1 MNGLRFEQL
10 YGARSHSRYGVT
22 QLRSSALQA
31 QPTHLLLSAV
41 LNRRMLICVMTGLAS
56 GMPLYLLIQLVPA
69 WLRAAEVSLA
79 EIGLFALVGL
89 PYTWK
94 FLWAPFMDRLRM
106 PLGRRR
112 GWMLAAQIGL
122 VCCIGALGY
131 IDPLNQTALVAVF
144 ASVIAFLSAT
154 QDVAIDA
161 YRREILPDEELG
173 LGNAIHVQAYR
184 IASLVPGS
192 LSLILAD
199 MLPWVWVFWITAA
212 FMGVGILLSLSV
224 TEPEHSGPQPRTLRE
239 TLVTPFSEY
248 FQRVGW
254 RTAALA
260 LFFMV
265 AYKLGDNMAT
275 ALATPFYL
283 DLGFSMTEIGL
294 VAKHAA
300 LWPAIAGG
308 LLGGL
313 LMLRLGINRALWI
326 FGLVQMISILG
337 FAWLASVGNA
347 LWLLAVVISFEYL
360 GVGLGTAAFTAFIA
374 RESSRAFAATQFALF
389 TALAALPRSLANA
402 VTGFIVEETGW
413 VLFFLLCTLL
423 AIPGMVTLI
432 WVAPWR
438 ADAEPVEHA
447 STAKPT

>member
-1 MNGLRFEQL
+1 
-10 YGARSHSRYGVT
+10 
-22 QLRSSALQA
+22 
-31 QPTHLLLSAV
+31 
-41 LNRRMLICVMTGLAS
+41 MLV
-56 GMPLYLLIQLVPA
+56 
-69 WLRAAEVSLA
+69 
-79 EIGLFALVGL
+79 
-89 PYTWK
+89 
-94 FLWAPFMDRLRM
+94 
-106 PLGRRR
+106 
-112 GWMLAAQIGL
+112 AQIGL
-122 VCCIGALGY
+122 VLCIGALGY
-131 IDPLNQTALVAVF
+131 IDPLHETALVAVF

-173 LGNAIHVQAYR
+173 IGNAIHVQAYR

-199 MLPWVWVFWITAA
+199 LLPWVWVFWITAA
-212 FMGVGILLSLSV
+212 FMGVGIVLSLSV
-224 TEPEHSGPQPRTLRE
+224 TEPENFSPQPKTFRE
-239 TLVTPFSEY
+239 SLIKPFSEY

-294 VAKHAA
+294 IAKHAA

-308 LLGGL
+308 LLGGVF
-313 LMLRLGINRALWI
+313 MLRLGINRALWV

-337 FAWLASVGNA
+337 FAWLASVGPA
-347 LWLLAVVISFEYL
+347 LWLLAVVIAFEYL

-374 RESSRAFAATQFALF
+374 RESSKAFAATQFALF

-413 VLFFLLCTLL
+413 VIFFCLCTLL
-423 AIPGMVTLI
+423 AIPGMVTLL
-432 WVAPWR
+432 WVAPWQSAR
-438 ADAEPVEHA
+438 EQAP
-447 STAKPT
+447 

>member
-1 MNGLRFEQL
+1 MQARQTDNVI
-10 YGARSHSRYGVT
+10 GA
-22 QLRSSALQA
+22 L
-31 QPTHLLLSAV
+31 

-69 WLRAAEVSLA
+69 WLRAADVSLA

-94 FLWAPFMDRLRM
+94 FLWAPLMDRIAL

-112 GWMLAAQIGL
+112 GWMLVAQIGL
-122 VCCIGALGY
+122 VLCIGALGY
-131 IDPLNQTALVAVF
+131 IDPLHETALVAVF

-173 LGNAIHVQAYR
+173 IGNAIHVQAYR

-199 MLPWVWVFWITAA
+199 LLPWVWVFWITAA
-212 FMGVGILLSLSV
+212 FMGVGIVLSLSV
-224 TEPEHSGPQPRTLRE
+224 TEPENFSPQPKTFRE
-239 TLVTPFSEY
+239 SLIKPFSEY

-254 RTAALA
+254 RPAALA

-308 LLGGL
+308 LLGGVF
-313 LMLRLGINRALWI
+313 MLRLGINRALWV

-337 FAWLASVGNA
+337 FAWLASVGPA
-347 LWLLAVVISFEYL
+347 LWLLAVVIAFEYL

-374 RESSRAFAATQFALF
+374 RESSKAFAATQFALF

-413 VLFFLLCTLL
+413 VIFFCLCTLL
-423 AIPGMVTLI
+423 AIPGMVTLL
-432 WVAPWR
+432 WVAPWQSAR
-438 ADAEPVEHA
+438 EQAP
-447 STAKPT
+447 

>member
-1 MNGLRFEQL
+1 MQARQTDNVI
-10 YGARSHSRYGVT
+10 GA
-22 QLRSSALQA
+22 L
-31 QPTHLLLSAV
+31 

-69 WLRAAEVSLA
+69 WLRAADVSLA

-94 FLWAPFMDRLRM
+94 FLWAPLMDRIAL

-112 GWMLAAQIGL
+112 GWMLVAQIGL
-122 VCCIGALGY
+122 VLSIGALGY
-131 IDPLNQTALVAVF
+131 IDPLHETALVAVF

-173 LGNAIHVQAYR
+173 IGNAIHVQAYR

-199 MLPWVWVFWITAA
+199 LLPWVWVFWITAA
-212 FMGVGILLSLSV
+212 FMGVGIVLSLSV
-224 TEPEHSGPQPRTLRE
+224 TEPENFSPQPKTFRE
-239 TLVTPFSEY
+239 SLIKPFSEY

-308 LLGGL
+308 LLGGVF
-313 LMLRLGINRALWI
+313 MLRLGINRALWV

-337 FAWLASVGNA
+337 FAWLASVGPA
-347 LWLLAVVISFEYL
+347 LWLLAVVIAFEYL

-374 RESSRAFAATQFALF
+374 RESSKAFAATQFALF

-413 VLFFLLCTLL
+413 VIFFCLCTVL
-423 AIPGMVTLI
+423 AIPGMVTLL
-432 WVAPWR
+432 WVAPWQSDR
-438 ADAEPVEHA
+438 ELAP
-447 STAKPT
+447 